1 MGKRRDSVGRGQKP
15 AAAPMGG
22 EVGYGEGAENLT
34 AQNPNEG
41 GIPLPDNRP
50 RNLTNASGEVVA
62 AQTPPPQ
69 MAALDAARGYN
80 PNIMPLNAM
89 DDQPELA
96 ITAGLMDRVQDPRAI
111 RDKRI
116 QLLVLD
122 LTERIGG
129 SEIGSAQALN
139 AAKRLRAATRS
150 R

>member
-1 MGKRRDSVGRGQKP
+1 MGHRRDSVGRGQKP

-22 EVGYGEGAENLT
+22 ETGHGEVSENLN
-34 AQNPNEG
+34 AQDPNEG

-50 RNLTNASGEVVA
+50 RNLTNATGEVVA
-62 AQTPPPQ
+62 AQTAPPQ
-69 MAALDAARGYN
+69 MAALEAAQAYN

-96 ITAGLMDRVQDPRAI
+96 ITAGLMKNAQTPDAARN
-111 RDKRI
+111 KRI
-116 QLLVLD
+116 QMLMLD

-129 SEIGSAQALN
+129 SEIGSPQALN
-139 AAKRLRAATRS
+139 AAKRLRAVTRS